1 MAKKYAWIDH
11 VSISGRWLLLERERR
26 KRKKREIKSY
36 LFLEHFIPKRETEIK
51 DVSETNMT
59 KS

>member
-1 MAKKYAWIDH
+1 MERPCINFRKVVTSRKGEKK
-11 VSISGRWLLLERERR
+11 